1 MHSTSRDADQLGR
14 LRVLPHRPITPHG
27 ITVAGSAIQ
36 PRIEQVVSGLFRPVL
51 VNSLRVLPQ
60 RPLTKHHVHS
70 AVVSVQPQVMGRGR
84 ITGTTKV
91 SGSPD
96 VPKASLVRLYARRT
110 GQLIAQTYS
119 DATGGYVFANLNP
132 DQLYTVVA
140 HDESGLFNAV
150 IADNLEATR

>member
-1 MHSTSRDADQLGR
+1 MHTLTRDIDQLGRLQVLPHSPLTPHGISGLGSEIQPSIQSIQSDLFRPVQVGR
-14 LRVLPHRPITPHG
+14 LRVLPHRPLQMH
-27 ITVAGSAIQ
+27 
-36 PRIEQVVSGLFRPVL
+36 RI
-51 VNSLRVLPQ
+51 
-60 RPLTKHHVHS
+60 HS
-70 AVVSVQPQVMGRGR
+70 AVVSVQPNAVGHGR

-96 VPKASLVRLYARRT
+96 VPKTSLVRLYARRS